1 MKDVS
6 VGKNAP
12 DVVNVVIE
20 IPANSAPVKYEVCK
34 DSGLLE
40 VDRFLTTAMH
50 YPCDYG
56 YVPNTLCDDGDP
68 IDVCV
73 LAPFS
78 IISGAVCACRPLGVL
93 TMEDEK
99 GGDDKLLAVPDT
111 KIAPEYAHFKTLDDV
126 PQILLDR
133 IGHFFAHYKDL
144 EKNKWAKVKEWHGQD
159 QAKSIIL
166 ASIDAYKQKS

>member
-1 MKDVS
+1 MKNIS
-6 VGKNAP
+6 AGKDAP
-12 DVVNVVIE
+12 DVINVIIE
-20 IPANSAPVKYEVCK
+20 IPANSTPVKYEVCK

-56 YVPNTLCDDGDP
+56 YVPKTLCDDGDP

-73 LAPFS
+73 LAPFP
-78 IISGAVCACRPLGVL
+78 IISGAMVACRPLGVL

-99 GGDDKLLAVPDT
+99 GGDDKLLAVPDS
-111 KIAPEYAHFKTLDDV
+111 KIAPEYEHYQTLADV
-126 PQILLDR
+126 PQIILDR

-144 EKNKWAKVKEWHGQD
+144 EKNKWAKVKEWHGVD
-159 QAKSIIL
+159 HAKAIIQS
-166 ASIDAYKQKS
+166 SIDAYQE

>member
-1 MKDVS
+1 MNNIS
-6 VGKNAP
+6 AGKHAP
-12 DVVNVVIE
+12 DVINVFIE
-20 IPANSAPVKYEVCK
+20 IPANSTPVKYEVCK

-56 YVPNTLCDDGDP
+56 YVPKTLCDDGDP

-73 LAPFS
+73 LAPFP
-78 IISGAVCACRPLGVL
+78 IISGALVACRPLGVL

-111 KIAPEYAHFKTLDDV
+111 KIAPEYEHYQTLKDV
-126 PQILLDR
+126 PQIILDR

-144 EKNKWAKVKEWHGQD
+144 EKNKWAKVKEWHSED
-159 QAKSIIL
+159 HAKAIIQS
-166 ASIDAYKQKS
+166 SIDAYKE